1 MTYSWQVVY
10 LSTKDQTNSDGV
22 TLSDAVVEI
31 KWRRI
36 GVDSEGNSAKVVGY
50 TTLSAESTAEADF
63 TAFADLTEEKVTGW
77 LNTLNSASLDSYHEK
92 IQKKLSGVTTQ
103 RAAPWA

>member
-63 TAFADLTEEKVTGW
+63 TVFADLTEEKVTGW
-77 LNTLNSASLDSYHEK
+77 LNTLNSASLDSYNDR
-92 IQKKLSGVTTQ
+92 IQKKLSGATTQ